1 MPSFLSYGTKAN
13 KELLTYHWNSL
24 FGLTEL
30 PFVINSELNDG
41 SGGAGNGLMATLI
54 DCTSLNGVTARSRQL
69 RIQAVDTAE
78 TAANL
83 VINLWFAE
91 NMQELESAIGT
102 VAPAQILAFGYG
114 TDVTIPLS
122 TSCFAIDYDSTLSGV
137 TIDPATFMMSL
148 MIS

>member
-1 MPSFLSYGTKAN
+1 MPSFLSYGAKTN
-13 KELLTYHWNSL
+13 KELITYHWNSL

-30 PFVINSELNDG
+30 PFVINSDTNDG
-41 SGGAGNGLMATLI
+41 TGGTGNGLMATLI
-54 DCTSLNGVTARSRQL
+54 DCTSLNGVTARSKQL

-78 TAANL
+78 TPASL

-91 NMQELESAIGT
+91 NIQELQAAIET

-122 TSCFAIDYDSTLSGV
+122 TSYFAIDYDSGLSGV

-148 MIS
+148 IIS